1 MQRFLETVGSK
12 ILVHTT
18 TSMDYLLNHMT
29 LPQINAWIPSLWR
42 EIHAKIFGEYP
53 PEKRQG
59 TIEDFQQLVISVN
72 SMFK

>member
-1 MQRFLETVGSK
+1 
-12 ILVHTT
+12 
-18 TSMDYLLNHMT
+18 MDYLLNHMT